1 MGTKQ
6 KIHECLLKEALSPFL
21 VFFFLKPK
29 DILIPMKNKND
40 SLLLFKIIPLVLE

>member
-21 VFFFLKPK
+21 VFFFLKAK
-29 DILIPMKNKND
+29 RHTHTNEKQK
-40 SLLLFKIIPLVLE
+40 